1 MQKNKTGGTQF
12 RPYILIQEN
21 DMKIVIQRVEHA
33 SVKVDGKICG
43 EIGKGFLVLLG
54 VGKEDTEKDC
64 ERLAAK
70 MIGLRIFSDENG
82 KTNLSL
88 KDVGGSL
95 LIISQFTLYAD
106 CRKGNRPNFLMA
118 GAPDEAERLY
128 EYFTELCKKDIPIV
142 QTGIFG
148 ADMKVELLNDGP
160 FTIILE

>member
-1 MQKNKTGGTQF
+1 
-12 RPYILIQEN
+12 
-21 DMKIVIQRVEHA
+21 MKIVIQRVSHA
-33 SVKVDGKICG
+33 SVTVDGNVCG
-43 EIGKGFLVLLG
+43 KIGKGFLVLLG

-70 MIGLRIFSDENG
+70 MINLRIFADEND

-88 KDVGGSL
+88 KDVNGEL

-128 EYFTELCKKDIPIV
+128 NYFTELCKKEIPVV

-148 ADMKVELLNDGP
+148 ADMKVDLLNDGP
-160 FTIILE
+160 FTIILD